1 MKDSFA
7 QERTPGS
14 AAESGGA
21 GNSAARGEEARRRQ
35 IPIYARN
42 NDIRSEFE
50 RDYTRLL
57 HCQAFR
63 RLKHKTQVFF
73 APKNDHTCTRMEHV
87 LHVESVA
94 GTIARYLGL
103 NDSLTSAIAIGH
115 DIGHPPF
122 GHHGE
127 DCLNRILQE
136 DGEQENGGK
145 SAGGKKFWH
154 ERNSLFFADYIETLP
169 DPQGNE
175 KPLNLTYAVRDGLIC
190 HCGEIDQ
197 QGIRPRTEAGGL
209 YRIKKPGSVQPY
221 TWEGCVVKTADKI
234 AYLGRDLEDA
244 RLYRILDIKAH
255 RRLKEITGDCLRR
268 TGKNG
273 AGKTTVNTTVLIN
286 DLIVDLC
293 RQSSPQDGLCFS
305 PEYFQFV
312 LELKKFSFQYIYSH
326 WRLLEFQNY
335 AAGILRTIWHTLLK
349 AYPFVKSG
357 RAQQVLQPYPNLCG
371 TFTEWLEKYT
381 AYVPHVPGRPAAED
395 RARGKQDAGTTGN
408 RRPVFDIAD
417 GRSYRKCVIEYISGM
432 TDLFAIQVFG
442 EIISF

>member
-122 GHHGE
+122 GHHG
-127 DCLNRILQE
+127 
-136 DGEQENGGK
+136 
-145 SAGGKKFWH
+145 
-154 ERNSLFFADYIETLP
+154 
-169 DPQGNE
+169 
-175 KPLNLTYAVRDGLIC
+175 
-190 HCGEIDQ
+190 
-197 QGIRPRTEAGGL
+197 
-209 YRIKKPGSVQPY
+209 
-221 TWEGCVVKTADKI
+221 
-234 AYLGRDLEDA
+234 
-244 RLYRILDIKAH
+244 
-255 RRLKEITGDCLRR
+255 
-268 TGKNG
+268 
-273 AGKTTVNTTVLIN
+273 
-286 DLIVDLC
+286 
-293 RQSSPQDGLCFS
+293 
-305 PEYFQFV
+305 
-312 LELKKFSFQYIYSH
+312 
-326 WRLLEFQNY
+326 
-335 AAGILRTIWHTLLK
+335 
-349 AYPFVKSG
+349 
-357 RAQQVLQPYPNLCG
+357 
-371 TFTEWLEKYT
+371 
-381 AYVPHVPGRPAAED
+381 
-395 RARGKQDAGTTGN
+395 
-408 RRPVFDIAD
+408 
-417 GRSYRKCVIEYISGM
+417 
-432 TDLFAIQVFG
+432 
-442 EIISF
+442 